1 MSTCL
6 LSLCIP
12 TFRRA
17 TLLLETLQSVAGQG
31 DVSLFER
38 VEVLVSD
45 NASPDGTEDAVRA
58 FAAAY
63 PFLPL
68 NYRRHA
74 ENIGADANMA
84 GLVEWALGE
93 FVLLLSDDDILLPGA
108 LAKLLAL
115 IQEYPDADGFCL
127 NMRQFLLDPAEPTV
141 PGRRLVADQKITG
154 RDAGLLFLGTEIT
167 FISVLTFRRSRV
179 SGLRYENRIGTSL
192 LQSYVYLDVLA
203 GNPVIVATALPYLA
217 VRGNNSGGF
226 NFFEV
231 FVTQFRALMD
241 HAETL
246 GFAPRT
252 VQKVL
257 DRHLRV
263 YLMSYAV
270 VMRVRKSYGTFQPDF
285 ADASR
290 RLRAVYGGHPFLHG
304 VLLPALAAPI
314 GLLRGAHA
322 GLKWT
327 KAQVNRGR
335 RARGEQ

>member
-1 MSTCL
+1 MNTCL

-12 TFRRA
+12 TFCRPA
-17 TLLLETLQSVAGQG
+17 LLLETLQSVAEQG
-31 DVSLFER
+31 DAALFER

-45 NASPDGTEDAVRA
+45 NASPDDTEQAVRT
-58 FAAAY
+58 FAEAH
-63 PFLPL
+63 PFLRL
-68 NYRRHA
+68 KYRRHA
-74 ENIGADANMA
+74 ENIGSDANMA
-84 GLVEWALGE
+84 GLVEWAQGE
-93 FVLLLSDDDILLPGA
+93 FVLLLSDDDLLLPGA
-108 LAKLLAL
+108 LAKLFAL
-115 IQEYPDADGFCL
+115 MREYPDAAGFCL
-127 NMRQFLLDPAEPTV
+127 NMRQFFLDPAEPTV
-141 PGRRLVADQKITG
+141 PGRRLPADRKITG

-167 FISVLTFRRSRV
+167 FISVLTFRRSRIGALGYKDRV
-179 SGLRYENRIGTSL
+179 GTSL

-203 GNPVIVATALPYLA
+203 GDPVIVATALPYLA

-231 FVTQFRALMD
+231 FVTQFQTLMD
-241 HAETL
+241 HAQTL

-270 VMRVRKSYGTFQPDF
+270 VMRVRESYGRFQPDF
-285 ADASR
+285 ADAAR
-290 RLRAVYGGHPFLHG
+290 RLRAAYGGHPFLHG
-304 VLLPALAAPI
+304 VLLPALAAPV

-327 KAQVNRGR
+327 KAQVNR
-335 RARGEQ
+335 ARGKQ